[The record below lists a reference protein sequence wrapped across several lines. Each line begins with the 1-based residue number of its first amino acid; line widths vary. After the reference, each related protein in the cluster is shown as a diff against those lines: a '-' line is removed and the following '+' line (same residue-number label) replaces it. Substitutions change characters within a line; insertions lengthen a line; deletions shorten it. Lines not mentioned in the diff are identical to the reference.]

1 MRRAASAASRQAR
14 KRSAPVTVKQE
25 LKQEPASVQPPRKRA
40 ATTAA
45 VKRERPA
52 APADPPRDP
61 SGRLIFPDAPD
72 FRPRFTP
79 AQVIAAGSFG
89 GIYFN
94 RFGGKPGILKYPG
107 GGVPI
112 DVNNFPAEWFEGL
125 PVTHHAGRRYNAAV
139 NKFGVVAGQDQEYWE
154 SKGWMC
160 GPDKRGHFQWYC
172 NFFLGRRCDDDARQ
186 IARWKGV
193 ASDTG
198 RWRVTLANRLA
209 RAGLGADA
217 AARVSPVICQVS
229 SGGGGEGRDAAGV
242 PHRLG
247 KGWTTRPRR
256 RTTSPTQWPSLSS
269 LFPTILRRCCTGRMS
284 WCRPTWIARS
294 KSSRRRANCRK
305 VKKSTHGKIMRGF
318 TAMES
323 SCLQAGMESSC
334 LQAGA
339 INKEKTRES
348 QKCRIQINKKSK
360 QNF

>member
-1 MRRAASAASRQAR
+1 MRRAAKTTAASAAATGQAR
-14 KRSAPVTVKQE
+14 KRSASVAMKQE
-25 LKQEPASVQPPRKRA
+25 SKQGPASAPTPRKRA

-52 APADPPRDP
+52 APADPPRDA
-61 SGRLIFPDAPD
+61 SGRPAAPADPPRDAAGRLVFPDAPD

-79 AQVIAAGSFG
+79 AQVIAVGSFG

-112 DVNNFPAEWFEGL
+112 DVIDFPAAWFEGL
-125 PVTHHAGRRYNAAV
+125 PVTHYAGRRYNKAV

-154 SKGWMC
+154 AKGWMC

-186 IARWKGV
+186 ISRWKGV
-193 ASDTG
+193 AADSG

-229 SGGGGEGRDAAGV
+229 GKGREGEGRKGREGVDATWSLGV
-242 PHRLG
+242 AQPLQL
-247 KGWTTRPRR
+247 KNP
-256 RTTSPTQWPSLSS
+256 PSSS
-269 LFPTILRRCCTGRMS
+269 LFPTLFRCCCTGRTS

-294 KSSRRRANCRK
+294 KSSRKRANCRK
-305 VKKSTHGKIMRGF
+305 EKKHTRK
-318 TAMES
+318 
-323 SCLQAGMESSC
+323 
-334 LQAGA
+334 
-339 INKEKTRES
+339 KE
-348 QKCRIQINKKSK
+348 
-360 QNF
+360 